1 MIVYLSVLDSQEKKS
16 KFEQIY
22 LAYRKQMYYAAFQIL
37 QHDEDSEDAV
47 HHAFIKIAENI
58 EKFSDIECPKTRSL
72 CVTIVE
78 NKAIDHIRKYRHESA
93 IYEDA
98 LNGIQ
103 IPMPGDHG
111 LADAIASLSPQYR
124 QVILLRYV
132 NGYGVKEIAEMLDK
146 SLPNVEKLLWRAKQK
161 LEIQLREMEVL

>member
-16 KFEQIY
+16 KFEQLY

-58 EKFSDIECPKTRSL
+58 EKFFDVECPKTRSL

-78 NKAIDHIRKYRHESA
+78 NKAIDHTRKYRHESA

-111 LADAIASLSPQYR
+111 LADAIASLAPQYR

-132 NGYGVKEIAEMLDK
+132 NGYGVKEIAEMLNK
-146 SLPNVEKLLWRAKQK
+146 SLPNVEKLLWRAKKK